1 MAEYL
6 FPFDR
11 VEKGSD
17 IVIYGMGFV
26 GRQYLEQVRASGY
39 CNVAALVDRDA
50 ARFAQTKYHVVTLD
64 DLSQYTFDY
73 IVVAAVFSDT
83 AKSIMQ
89 DLQQRMDIPPEKV
102 ICARAERIR
111 SSFSLHGLEH
121 MLSGYERLS
130 ACLESFLYEAY
141 GNIHYFDEVI
151 EELKSDLYLNPGKCN
166 REKEYLKGYLAWETS
181 ARKKII
187 LVRILYEAGCLDKDC
202 AETMMNCIGEFR
214 DDYESRIWLTWDMS
228 IMELENSHIRYDN
241 YFLDKRRVMRENMEH
256 FVDGANFVKG
266 EKDPEGKKI
275 AVIGFHFDNVAMSH
289 FKFTQPVVNEL
300 CGMGYKVTIFP
311 IDLLRYSYGECFME
325 PILPVV
331 KDSSLMEQKHRQLL
345 APGIDIV
352 YPRGCTIR
360 ERLNHFTGEIYRY
373 NPDVVLDFCGEYAF
387 CSSIYYDAFP
397 TVALPMRGYASSA
410 WFDKYV
416 ARDRQ
421 MCVEENKVFRSVP
434 LDKMEICLPIHDTK
448 YLDSISQ
455 PFDREKFGFDQNDFL
470 IVTSGDR
477 LKNELTIEFVDCVCS
492 FIKRHNNVKWL
503 LVGQEIC
510 EYIKVRYKNFLTDGD
525 VVIWGYERDLSGL
538 YGMCDI
544 FWNPNRNGAGGCI
557 SLAMQCGLPVVTTTF
572 PSDILSVLGKENAV
586 NGGYAECA
594 EYAERLY
601 SDKDLRLLKSK
612 LMQVVFC
619 ANVGNTENYA
629 EKLLEV
635 GLGIKKVFEACVPEN
650 G

>member
-6 FPFDR
+6 FPFNK

-26 GRQYLEQVRASGY
+26 GRQYLEQIRALGY
-39 CNVAALVDRDA
+39 CNVVALIDREA
-50 ARFAQTKYHVVTLD
+50 VKFTQTKYHVVTLD
-64 DLSQYTFDY
+64 DLPQYTFDY

-83 AKSIMQ
+83 AKSIVR

-111 SSFSLHGLEH
+111 SNFSLYGLEY
-121 MLSGYERLS
+121 MLRGYGCLS
-130 ACLESFLYEAY
+130 ACLESFLYAAH

-151 EELKSDLYLNPGKCN
+151 EELKSDLYLNPGKCS
-166 REKEYLKGYLAWETS
+166 REREYLKSYLTWETS

-187 LVRILYEAGCLDKDC
+187 LVRILYEAGCLDKEC
-202 AETMMNCIGEFR
+202 AETLMGCIREIQ

-256 FVDGANFVKG
+256 FVAGANFVKG
-266 EKDPEGKKI
+266 EKDPEGKRI

-360 ERLNHFTGEIYRY
+360 ERLNHFTREIYRY

-421 MCVEENKVFRSVP
+421 MCVEENRAFRSVP
-434 LDKMEICLPIHDTK
+434 LDKMEAMVPADDTK
-448 YLDSISQ
+448 YVYTGIPSQ
-455 PFDREKFGFDQNDFL
+455 PYSRSIYGFGKDDFL

-492 FIKRHNNVKWL
+492 FLKEHNQAKWL

-510 EYIKVRYKNFLTDGD
+510 DYIKVAYQSFLEEGR
-525 VVIWGYERDLSGL
+525 IIQWGYEPDLYAL

-544 FWNPNRNGAGGCI
+544 FWNPKRSGAGGCI
-557 SLAMQCGLPVVTTTF
+557 GQAMRCGLPIVTTTF
-572 PSDILSVLGKENAV
+572 PSDCLPVLGVENAV
-586 NGGYAECA
+586 DGGYQECK
-594 EYAERLY
+594 EYVERLFWNEGLRKQKGQLMRQRFNANTKGM
-601 SDKDLRLLKSK
+601 KDY
-612 LMQVVFC
+612 V
-619 ANVGNTENYA
+619 
-629 EKLLEV
+629 EKLLDI
-635 GLGIKKVFEACVPEN
+635 GFRIKK